1 MGLTETH
8 IKESIIE
15 QAGEY
20 KKKSTVYHNGV
31 EGTNRYTGVK
41 ILIEQKLPAT
51 FTRVNDRI
59 CYAEIQ
65 MDKYKVILFIAY
77 APTLIVSEQNQAQG
91 RFLWNFMWNH
101 QQNKQKYTYDYYHWW
116 F

>member
-41 ILIEQKLPAT
+41 ILIKI
-51 FTRVNDRI
+51 TRDCMVVWHEFRPKGSHKKHETRLVEDNKEI
-59 CYAEIQ
+59 CWKEC
-65 MDKYKVILFIAY
+65 DNKHW
-77 APTLIVSEQNQAQG
+77 ENQ
-91 RFLWNFMWNH
+91 
-101 QQNKQKYTYDYYHWW
+101 
-116 F
+116 

>member
-41 ILIEQKLPAT
+41 ILIKI
-51 FTRVNDRI
+51 TRDCMVVWHEVR
-59 CYAEIQ
+59 
-65 MDKYKVILFIAY
+65 
-77 APTLIVSEQNQAQG
+77 P
-91 RFLWNFMWNH
+91 
-101 QQNKQKYTYDYYHWW
+101 
-116 F
+116 